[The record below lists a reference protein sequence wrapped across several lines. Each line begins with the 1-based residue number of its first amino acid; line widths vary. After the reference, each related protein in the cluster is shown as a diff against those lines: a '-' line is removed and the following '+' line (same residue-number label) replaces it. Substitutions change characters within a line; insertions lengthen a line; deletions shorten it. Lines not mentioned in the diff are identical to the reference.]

1 MNDPSIN
8 LAGAS
13 AFRIAGQNLAESN
26 RRRLERDLDT
36 AQADSMRDRV
46 GELVG
51 QIFYGTLLREMQASK
66 LKGPFGHGGRGEE
79 VFQGQL
85 NMELAMRIGRSGNNP
100 ITDRL
105 YEDWFGRLR
114 GDRPQQAEQV
124 RQNGAAGSQP
134 ASTGT
139 PGDRGAAA

>member
-26 RRRLERDLDT
+26 RRQLERDLDG

-46 GELVG
+46 GEVVG

-66 LKGPFGHGGRGEE
+66 LKGRFGHGGRGEE

-85 NMELAMRIGRSGNNP
+85 GMELAMRIGRSGNNA
-100 ITDRL
+100 IADRL

-114 GDRPQQAEQV
+114 GDRSQQTEKAPE
-124 RQNGAAGSQP
+124 NGATGSEP
-134 ASTGT
+134 VSSGT

>member
-26 RRRLERDLDT
+26 RRRLETDLGG

-46 GELVG
+46 GEVVG

-66 LKGPFGHGGRGEE
+66 LKGRFGHGGRGEE

-85 NMELAMRIGRSGNNP
+85 GMELAMRIGRSGNNA

-105 YEDWFGRLR
+105 YEDWFGRLE
-114 GDRPQQAEQV
+114 GDRSQQTEKAPEHGDTDSESV
-124 RQNGAAGSQP
+124 
-134 ASTGT
+134 ASGT
-139 PGDRGAAA
+139 YTDRGTAA

>member
-1 MNDPSIN
+1 MNESSIN

-26 RRRLERDLDT
+26 RRRLETDLGG
-36 AQADSMRDRV
+36 AQADAMRDRV
-46 GELVG
+46 GEVVG

-66 LKGPFGHGGRGEE
+66 LKGRFGHGGRGEE

-85 NMELAMRIGRSGNNP
+85 GIELAMRIGRSGNNA
-100 ITDRL
+100 IADRL
-105 YEDWFGRLR
+105 YEEWFGRLEGNR
-114 GDRPQQAEQV
+114 SQRTEKAPD
-124 RQNGAAGSQP
+124 NGATGSE
-134 ASTGT
+134 SVSSET